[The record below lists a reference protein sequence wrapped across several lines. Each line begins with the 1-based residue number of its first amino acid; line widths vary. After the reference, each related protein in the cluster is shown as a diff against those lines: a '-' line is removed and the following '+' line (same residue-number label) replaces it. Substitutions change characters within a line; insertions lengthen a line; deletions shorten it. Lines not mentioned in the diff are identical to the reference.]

1 MIPMQDQIHNSP
13 TVDRLNPELGYEK
26 DNIWII
32 CHQCNKTKGN
42 HKHPAALY
50 KIADAWYLK
59 IERKKI
65 LKCKS

>member
-32 CHQCNKTKGN
+32 CHQCNKTK
-42 HKHPAALY
+42 
-50 KIADAWYLK
+50 LK
-59 IERKKI
+59 EKDFRFNKKSRI
-65 LKCKS
+65 IKS